1 MTQILVTG
9 ATGLLG
15 RHLVQSL
22 RDRGDGVR
30 ALVLP
35 AEDATGLEQQG
46 VAVFR
51 GDLRERDILANAMR
65 GADTVFHLAGM
76 MGRWLPM
83 SDYVAVNVTGT
94 ENVCVAAQATQ
105 VRRLVHVSSWTVYGM
120 GIGRIAREDTPFA
133 PLSEPYAITKTEGDR
148 VVQRFIASHHLPA
161 VIIRPDTFFGPGD
174 RIHFGRMADR
184 LRAGKAI
191 VIGSGRNRLPFV
203 YVSDVVQGLLLAA
216 ESDRAVGQ
224 AYNIANDQLFTQ
236 EQLWRAIAEA
246 IGARPPR
253 VHVPY
258 LPLYAAASIIER
270 TAVLAG
276 AKQQPIITRVGVKLF
291 GTENCHAIDKARNE
305 LGYQPRVP
313 LSEGVRLAA
322 DWYLR
327 HQNLRPT
334 GAVQVEAKPMP
345 DGDTGGLDPEKS
357 T

>member
-1 MTQILVTG
+1 MSQILVTG

-22 RDRGDGVR
+22 RDRGDSVR

-35 AEDATGLEQQG
+35 EDDTSELEQQG

-51 GDLRERDILANAMR
+51 GDLREQDTLVNAMR
-65 GADTVFHLAGM
+65 GVNTVFHLAGM
-76 MGRWLPM
+76 MGRWLSI

-94 ENVCVAAQATQ
+94 ENVCVAAQENY

-120 GIGRIAREDTPFA
+120 GIDGVAREDSPFA
-133 PLSEPYAITKTEGDR
+133 PLSEPYAITKAEGDR
-148 VVQRFIASHHLPA
+148 VVQRFIASHQLPA

-184 LRAGKAI
+184 LRAGKGI

-216 ESDRAVGQ
+216 DCDRAVGQ
-224 AYNIANDQLFTQ
+224 AYNIANDQLLTQ
-236 EQLWRAIAEA
+236 EQLWHAIAEA
-246 IGARPPR
+246 VGAAPPR

-258 LPLYAAASIIER
+258 LPLYTAAAIIER
-270 TAVLAG
+270 TAVLART
-276 AKQQPIITRVGVKLF
+276 KQQPLITRVGVKLF

-313 LSEGVRLAA
+313 VSEGVRLAA

-327 HQNLRPT
+327 HQNLRAA
-334 GAVQVEAKPMP
+334 GAVKVEAKSTF
-345 DGDTGGLDPEKS
+345 DGDTGVLDPEKA